1 MRGSAKVAFIEAMLT
16 IAPLALASSVRNAMQ
31 VRNVPVRFTSSTRM
45 KVSISYSLSR
55 ARMPAQLISA
65 STRSWRPAN
74 DFTASSSV
82 MSSGA
87 SCRPGRGFNCVRA
100 MSSALT
106 PVALTVAPRS
116 QNRLAIAAPIS
127 PAPPITTAWNPAV
140 SEKGGFI
147 LLSVLFRRRG
157 RFPDDQRMIDLVV
170 HDGLLACEMTDQIFA
185 GPLPDRR
192 DRHLDRREARP
203 QVPAPVEVVE
213 ADHRQLPRH
222 REAAAFGFQQDAI
235 GDDVVAAD
243 HGGRAVFQVQQI
255 ARGLAGIVQRIGHLD
270 MPLRALLD
278 VVLGKCPPE
287 ARDAGAGAVVVALK
301 RGHDADPPVTEFDEV
316 QRRAMG
322 GALIVGADTGVGAI
336 RLVDPDID
344 KRHRIV
350 RKQLAQRVVMAIAAQ
365 HQAVDAASD
374 QAARLLQFGVEI
386 VTAGGHEQHVA
397 DRREIF
403 LQRRDAAR

>member
-1 MRGSAKVAFIEAMLT
+1 
-16 IAPLALASSVRNAMQ
+16 
-31 VRNVPVRFTSSTRM
+31 
-45 KVSISYSLSR
+45 
-55 ARMPAQLISA
+55 
-65 STRSWRPAN
+65 
-74 DFTASSSV
+74 
-82 MSSGA
+82 
-87 SCRPGRGFNCVRA
+87 
-100 MSSALT
+100 
-106 PVALTVAPRS
+106 
-116 QNRLAIAAPIS
+116 
-127 PAPPITTAWNPAV
+127 
-140 SEKGGFI
+140 
-147 LLSVLFRRRG
+147 
-157 RFPDDQRMIDLVV
+157 MIDLVV

-192 DRHLDRREARP
+192 DRHLDRREARS

-278 VVLGKCPPE
+278 IVLGKCPPE

-301 RGHDADPPVTEFDEV
+301 RGHDADPPVTEFDDV

-322 GALIVGADTGVGAI
+322 GALIVGADTRVGAI
-336 RLVDPDID
+336 GLVDPDID
-344 KRHRIV
+344 EGHRIV

-403 LQRRDAAR
+403 LQRRDAAREHGVVDGRNNRAQRARAARRQGARRGMRNVADGLDGLRDARAQFGPDHVGAVERARDRRDRHAGLRRHGADSVLGRSIG